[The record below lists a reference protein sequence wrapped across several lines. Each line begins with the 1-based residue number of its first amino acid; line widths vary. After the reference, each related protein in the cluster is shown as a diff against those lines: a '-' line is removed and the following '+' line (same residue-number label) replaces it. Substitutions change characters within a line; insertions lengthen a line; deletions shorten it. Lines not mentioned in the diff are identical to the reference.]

1 MVHASRPPIESS
13 ENIERRERRSAGVID
28 ATVRPGFA
36 AVSTCGCEEHATPAK
51 AAPANTALNNVGR
64 FKSLFLSMLS
74 YKVWTAE
81 KPFFF

>member
-1 MVHASRPPIESS
+1 MESS
-13 ENIERRERRSAGVID
+13 AKIERRDRRSAGVID

-51 AAPANTALNNVGR
+51 AAPANAALTTVGK
-64 FKSLFLSMLS
+64 FKSLFLSMLF
-74 YKVWTAE
+74 YKVWNAE